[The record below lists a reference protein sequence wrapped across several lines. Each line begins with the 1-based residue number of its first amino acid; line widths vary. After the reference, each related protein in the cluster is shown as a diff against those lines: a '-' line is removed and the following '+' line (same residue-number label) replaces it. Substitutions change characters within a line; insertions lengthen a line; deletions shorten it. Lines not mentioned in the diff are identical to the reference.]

1 MPGGWGRAMTVMR
14 QPRLTELVSS
24 RICHDLISP
33 LGAVSN
39 GLELL
44 QMREGAS
51 SPELELALQAI
62 AAANARVRFCRICF
76 GVSGNEA
83 QIARSEVVGILN
95 DHFAE
100 SRINIVWESERSVAR
115 ASAQLAFLAIMC
127 LERALPQGGLIE
139 VVQNGRGWIWQG
151 RGPALRP
158 SPGEWAVLEGQPLA
172 APTPATVSF
181 VLLHELTR
189 WHRPG
194 LSVEMGD
201 DGIRLC
207 L

>member
-1 MPGGWGRAMTVMR
+1 MPGGRGQAMTVVHR
-14 QPRLTELVSS
+14 PRLTALVGS

-44 QMREGAS
+44 QMREGGT
-51 SPELELALQAI
+51 SPELDLALQAI
-62 AAANARVRFCRICF
+62 SAANARVRFFRICF
-76 GVSGNEA
+76 GVSASDA
-83 QIARSEVVGILN
+83 QIARSEVIGILH
-95 DHFAE
+95 DYFTQ
-100 SRINIVWESERSVAR
+100 SRVNVTWESERSVAR

-127 LERALPQGGLIE
+127 LERALPQGGVIE
-139 VVQNGRGWIWQG
+139 VVQNGRGWVWQG
-151 RGPALRP
+151 RGPVLRAAP
-158 SPGEWAVLEGQPLA
+158 DEWAALEGQPLG

-189 WHRPG
+189 WHRSG
-194 LSVEMGD
+194 LSVAMGD
-201 DGIRLC
+201 DGIRMC